1 MLINAIRSLN
11 FKARFSTP
19 VEKIPSDIKAQLPV
33 KGVCIV
39 SAHSVIDEEPADFFE
54 VAQDDG
60 ATRFV
65 TKFVDGKKVSQE
77 EIYNGKSAGITLF
90 DENGEIISPPKAAVQ
105 E

>member
-1 MLINAIRSLN
+1 MLINAIRNLN

-19 VEKIPSDIKAQLPV
+19 IEKIPADIKRQLPV
-33 KGVCIV
+33 NGVCIA
-39 SAHSVIDEEPADFFE
+39 SACDIVNEGPTDIFE
-54 VAQDDG
+54 VTQDDG

-77 EIYNGKSAGITLF
+77 EIYNGKSAGVTTF
-90 DENGEIISPPKAAVQ
+90 DEEGNIISSPKAAVK